1 MKKLL
6 LIASMLIS
14 LASGQSITAKYVSCD
29 TVELKSPF
37 ANSYL
42 WDTGQTTRAIKLTA
56 TNPIQ
61 IIGVTAGG
69 QHYTIYEPGLPALPY
84 PLNVVVQ
91 YMGLSAYI
99 FDADYSGGWD
109 IKYIKNGLPLNQVNA
124 YQWQVFTSGV
134 YTIKETRQGCIR
146 KTKIK
151 VTL

>member
-42 WDTGQTTRAIKLTA
+42 WDTGQTTRAIQLTA
-56 TNPIQ
+56 TNPNQ
-61 IIGVTAGG
+61 VIGVTAGVK
-69 QHYTIYEPGLPALPY
+69 HYVIYEPMLPALPD
-84 PLNVVVQ
+84 PLNVGVQ